1 MKSTL
6 LISQR
11 ALVLYLGAVMA
22 LGCGDAHEPHSR
34 DGSGGSGDGAAT
46 GGRAA
51 GGGSASGGADGVG
64 ATSGGGT
71 SGSGGSSGGSDSSGG
86 AGAGGADQGSTGGAS
101 GGDAGSGGAPTG
113 TKSSLAD
120 EYPCDGTTD
129 GYDVVMTGS
138 GNNWTISGGGADQSI
153 TSGMADALTAAYG
166 RLTGSADD
174 KGTLLVQG
182 DGTIAASAQ
191 VGMPSNLVLNLCG
204 TIDVTGEPSGSD
216 RSPLYARG
224 RTHIDIPHATITG
237 TAQYGMFFRDVSN
250 LHLGEIYIDG
260 TSGHGIRV
268 DSHGT
273 DDRNNA
279 KNITMDYIHAE
290 NTGTDGVEIYGAVGI
305 EIGTVV
311 ARRTGACGLLLDDSI
326 DANIGLV
333 DAVDAAW
340 NERGYAAFRT
350 ANRNGRY
357 DDGSYPTN
365 IVLKELRA
373 SGSDAGRGFF
383 CVSESGGVEIENF
396 TIDGVAGDPAI
407 FIENCYNVKLASA
420 SGAGALVGGR
430 GYLGHNTGNGEASR
444 DVVLQNI
451 TLSGGASLESNAATC
466 GRNNQASN
474 VTGGAVDVC
483 E

>member
-1 MKSTL
+1 MKSL
-6 LISQR
+6 LLPSQR
-11 ALVLYLGAVMA
+11 ALLLYLGAVIA
-22 LGCGDAHEPHSR
+22 LGCGDADQPNSA
-34 DGSGGSGDGAAT
+34 DGSGGSGDVGSS

-51 GGGSASGGADGVG
+51 GGGSASGGADG
-64 ATSGGGT
+64 
-71 SGSGGSSGGSDSSGG
+71 GSSAGGGSSATGGGSSAGG
-86 AGAGGADQGSTGGAS
+86 LSASAGAGGADQAPTGGAS
-101 GGDAGSGGAPTG
+101 GGDAGSGGAASGG
-113 TKSSLAD
+113 TKSDLA
-120 EYPCDGTTD
+120 EAYPCDGSTD

-138 GNNWTISGGGADQSI
+138 GDSWTISGGGAEQTI
-153 TSGMADALTAAYG
+153 TSGMADALAEAYG
-166 RLTGSADD
+166 RLAGSADD

-182 DGTIAASAQ
+182 EGTISASAQ
-191 VGMPSNLVLNLCG
+191 VGMPSHMVLNLCG
-204 TIDVTGEPSGSD
+204 TIEVTGTPSGSD

-224 RTHIDIPHATITG
+224 RTHIDIPHATLTG

-279 KNITMDYIHAE
+279 KNITMDYVQAE
-290 NTGTDGVEIYGAVGI
+290 NTGTDGIEIYGAVGI

-340 NERGYAAFRT
+340 EDRGYAAFRT

-396 TIDGVAGDPAI
+396 TIDGLAGDPAI

-420 SGAGALVGGR
+420 SGSGTLVGGR

-451 TLSGGASLESNAATC
+451 ALSGGAKLESNAATC
-466 GRNNQASN
+466 GRNNQAIN
-474 VTGGAVDVC
+474 VSGGVVDVC